1 MVQRRPRL
9 AIATLFLPWLA
20 FNAPAQADDQQYRAV
35 GDLAIYLGVL
45 PAELVRGHE
54 RVESEPKEHPRAQ
67 RRPHSYHVV
76 VAIFDAKTG
85 ARVENA
91 EVVASIAP
99 TGLAG
104 QRHRL
109 RPMKISDSVTYGAY
123 IDLPGN
129 DRYAIKLEIRAPN
142 RPAPVKAD
150 FAYEHRLR

>member
-1 MVQRRPRL
+1 MTQRGPRL
-9 AIATLFLPWLA
+9 ATAVLLLAWLA
-20 FNAPAQADDQQYRAV
+20 FIAPVQADDQQYRAV

-54 RVESEPKEHPRAQ
+54 RVESEPKGHPRVQ

-104 QRHRL
+104 QRHQL
-109 RPMKISDSVTYGAY
+109 RPMNISNSVTYGAY
-123 IDLPGN
+123 VDLPGE
-129 DRYAIKLEIRAPN
+129 DRYAIKLDIRTPN